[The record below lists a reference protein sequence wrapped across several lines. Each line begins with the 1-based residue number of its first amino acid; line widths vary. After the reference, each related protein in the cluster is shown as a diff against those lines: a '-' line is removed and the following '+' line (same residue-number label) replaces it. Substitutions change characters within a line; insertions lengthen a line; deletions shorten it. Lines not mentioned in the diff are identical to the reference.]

1 MSNGHCEFWKLTTM
15 VRTAPF
21 DYELGKDVG
30 ERFVTP
36 PPTEA
41 SKKKRGAALPKPLLW
56 DVSLEKAVE

>member
-1 MSNGHCEFWKLTTM
+1 M
-15 VRTAPF
+15 VRAAPF
-21 DYELGKDVG
+21 DYKPGKDAG
-30 ERFVTP
+30 ERFVTT